1 MNVIDITEVPMGTPN
16 SSQPT
21 QPQDKSFTLLHTA
34 SQHHTTSHSITTCI
48 IHNFKFNPS
57 NSSSLVVAMETSY
70 SLLLGGALML
80 VCVQGN
86 GMGCWLTPLG
96 AFCFFPSSNTSCLT
110 LKRSCKF
117 SKNSLWSTRCHLRTR
132 HF

>member
-16 SSQPT
+16 SSQLT
-21 QPQDKSFTLLHTA
+21 QPHDKSFTLLHTA
-34 SQHHTTSHSITTCI
+34 SEHHTTSHSITTCI

-57 NSSSLVVAMETSY
+57 NSSSLVGAMETSY

-96 AFCFFPSSNTSCLT
+96 AFCFFSQ
-110 LKRSCKF
+110 LKYELFKAVGSA
-117 SKNSLWSTRCHLRTR
+117 SKIILKMNITYA
-132 HF
+132 F